1 MGVSKMG
8 MKSNSGHF
16 SKTNGISKLK
26 LNIQLLA
33 DLPKNN
39 SQLKHIFRNADGHF
53 IDTKL
58 NRQILTSLTNDKKS
72 YLGTDK
78 HGVQWYAKNING
90 KQIWA
95 SVKNGI
101 IQNGG
106 LNEKPIKF
114 IEGLGLK
121 KKIIRKDS

>member
-1 MGVSKMG
+1 M
-8 MKSNSGHF
+8 
-16 SKTNGISKLK
+16 
-26 LNIQLLA
+26 
-33 DLPKNN
+33 
-39 SQLKHIFRNADGHF
+39 
-53 IDTKL
+53 
-58 NRQILTSLTNDKKS
+58 
-72 YLGTDK
+72 
-78 HGVQWYAKNING
+78 QWYAKNING
-90 KQIWA
+90 KQIWT